1 MIYIYV
7 DSQRIQHYSNVLPI
21 TSLVQI
27 EDGGSLEIGS
37 SDCPFEGRAEILLT
51 GEIKTCLLSQRVAFQ
66 AREGLTTRTMERSLL
81 LWKQAA
87 GWRFMANN
95 AGWQFNEMRKNDEQ
109 HRRSWTQ
116 LAATVRKGRGPRRIE
131 VKRKRV
137 ATIQSFLSTNFFHL
151 NHQHPR
157 IGCKLF
163 SFLAL

>member
-7 DSQRIQHYSNVLPI
+7 DSQRIQHYSNVLPLLV
-21 TSLVQI
+21 SLVQI

-95 AGWQFNEMRKNDEQ
+95 AGWQFNEMRKNENSK

-137 ATIQSFLSTNFFHL
+137 ATIQSFNFSISISPDWLQIVF
-151 NHQHPR
+151 
-157 IGCKLF
+157 LF
-163 SFLAL
+163 SS

>member
-7 DSQRIQHYSNVLPI
+7 DSQRIQHYSNVLPL

-66 AREGLTTRTMERSLL
+66 ARESFTTRTMERSLL

-87 GWRFMANN
+87 RWRFMDNN

-109 HRRSWTQ
+109 QTS
-116 LAATVRKGRGPRRIE
+116 
-131 VKRKRV
+131 
-137 ATIQSFLSTNFFHL
+137 
-151 NHQHPR
+151 
-157 IGCKLF
+157 
-163 SFLAL
+163 